1 MMMTYFLQPSKGE
14 GDASFLLVA
23 ELLHRTRNDYA
34 RIISFASLVSA
45 RSCDQDTKM
54 ALREIT
60 DRLHNA
66 AETQRLLS
74 PPMWKG
80 TGEFTESLTRL
91 CGAISASFEIERRG
105 IALLLTVDELVF
117 LDAGRSWRACLIIFE
132 LISNACRHAFG
143 DHGGRISVAVTTT
156 RDQIICRVS
165 DDGRPAS
172 TFERGLGTSL
182 VDALATALDGF
193 VERQFTDAGTS
204 VAVSFPADPSRGCC
218 ELYEGGDALVVR
230 RSPGASMR

>member
-1 MMMTYFLQPSKGE
+1 MMTYSLQPSRGQS
-14 GDASFLLVA
+14 DASFLMVA
-23 ELLHRTRNDYA
+23 ELLHRIRNDYA
-34 RIISFASLVSA
+34 RIISFASLMSA
-45 RSCDQDTKM
+45 RACDQETKL

-74 PPMWKG
+74 PPTWQG
-80 TGEFTESLTRL
+80 IGEFTETLTRL
-91 CGAISASFEIERRG
+91 CGAISTSFEMERRG
-105 IALLLTVDELVF
+105 VALLLTVDELVF

-143 DHGGRISVAVTTT
+143 DRGGRISVAVTTT
-156 RDQIICRVS
+156 RERIICRVS

-182 VDALATALDGF
+182 VDALAAALDGF
-193 VERQFTDAGTS
+193 VERQFTDGGTI
-204 VAVSFPADPSRGCC
+204 VTVSFPADPSQGCC
-218 ELYEGGDALVVR
+218 ESCEGGDALVAHQ
-230 RSPGASMR
+230 SPGPSMG

>member
-1 MMMTYFLQPSKGE
+1 
-14 GDASFLLVA
+14 
-23 ELLHRTRNDYA
+23 
-34 RIISFASLVSA
+34 
-45 RSCDQDTKM
+45 
-54 ALREIT
+54 
-60 DRLHNA
+60 
-66 AETQRLLS
+66 
-74 PPMWKG
+74 
-80 TGEFTESLTRL
+80 
-91 CGAISASFEIERRG
+91 
-105 IALLLTVDELVF
+105 
-117 LDAGRSWRACLIIFE
+117 LIIFE

-182 VDALATALDGF
+182 VDALAAALDGF

-204 VAVSFPADPSRGCC
+204 VAVSFPADASRGYC
-218 ELYEGGDALVVR
+218 EICEDGDALVAR

>member
-1 MMMTYFLQPSKGE
+1 MAYSLQPSKWQ
-14 GDASFLLVA
+14 DDTSLLLVA
-23 ELLHRTRNDYA
+23 ELLHRIRNDYA
-34 RIISFASLVSA
+34 RIISFTSLASA
-45 RSCDQDTKM
+45 KSCDPDTKV
-54 ALREIT
+54 ALREIS

-74 PPMWKG
+74 PPTWKG

-91 CGAISASFEIERRG
+91 CGVISASFEMEHRG

-143 DHGGRISVAVTTT
+143 DRGGRISVAVAATCG
-156 RDQIICRVS
+156 QITCRVS

-172 TFERGLGTSL
+172 AIVRGLGASL
-182 VDALATALDGF
+182 VDGLAAALDGS
-193 VERQFTDAGTS
+193 VERQFTDRGT
-204 VAVSFPADPSRGCC
+204 VVTLSFPMDASRGEC
-218 ELYEGGDALVVR
+218 ESYDDDKAPVGRCAWDAL
-230 RSPGASMR
+230 G